1 MQFIVQLFFLL
12 IFTQCQYPSATS
24 QPIIIGNAVNKTNVL
39 TGAQQ
44 TQAYIPLLLGK
55 RIALVVNQT
64 SMIDKKHL
72 VDTLLS
78 QHINIQAIFSP
89 EHGFRG
95 KADAGESIN
104 DTKDSKTGIPIISL
118 YGKKK
123 KPAKEDLSN
132 VDIVVFDIQDVGV
145 RFYTYIS
152 TLHYIMEACA
162 EQNIPLIVLDRPNPN
177 AYFID
182 GEVLDP
188 AFKSFVGMHPV
199 PTVYGMTIGEYA
211 LMINGEGWLNNENKA
226 NIKVI
231 PCKNYNHAT
240 YYELPVKPSPNL
252 PDMRSIMLY
261 PSICLFEGTTLS
273 LGRGTDKP
281 FQYIGHPSLKS
292 DFAFTPMP
300 NEGAK
305 EPPLKSVKCYGK
317 DLSNIP
323 ISDIIRKKELD
334 LSILLDFYGQMSK
347 AGQKFWLDNNFIDK
361 LAGSDKLRHQI
372 NNGLTEKEIRN
383 SWKSELIE
391 FKKIRSQYLIYRE

>member
-1 MQFIVQLFFLL
+1 MQFIFQLYFLL
-12 IFTQCQYPSATS
+12 IFTQCQYPPAIS
-24 QPIIIGNAVNKTNVL
+24 QPTIVENQGTQTNIL

-55 RIALVVNQT
+55 RVALVVNQT
-64 SMIDKKHL
+64 SMIDKTHL

-78 QHINIQAIFSP
+78 QDINIQTIFSP

-95 KADAGESIN
+95 KADAGESIH
-104 DTKDSKTGIPIISL
+104 DTKDAKTGISIISL

-123 KPAKEDLSN
+123 KPTKEDLSN
-132 VDIVVFDIQDVGV
+132 VDMVVFDIQDVGV

-162 EQNIPLIVLDRPNPN
+162 DQNIALIILDRPNPN

-182 GEVLDP
+182 GEILDP

-211 LMINGEGWLNNENKA
+211 LMINGEGWLNNQIKA

-231 PCKNYNHAT
+231 SCKNYKHTT
-240 YYELPVKPSPNL
+240 YYELPIKPSPNL
-252 PDMRSIMLY
+252 PDMRAILLY
-261 PSICLFEGTTLS
+261 PSICFFEGTTLS

-292 DFAFTPMP
+292 DFTFTPMP

-305 EPPLKSVKCYGK
+305 EPPLKGIKCYGT

-323 ISDIIRKKELD
+323 ISDIIQKKELD
-334 LSILLDFYGQMSK
+334 LGILLDYYGQMSK
-347 AGQKFWLDNNFIDK
+347 AGQKFWLENNFIDK
-361 LAGSDKLRHQI
+361 LAGSDKLRHQVS
-372 NNGLTEKEIRN
+372 NGLTEKEIRS
-383 SWKSELIE
+383 SWQSGLIE
-391 FKKIRSQYLIYRE
+391 FKKIRCQYLIYKE